1 MHIFL
6 PPTAHSGVRG
16 HVSSDAL
23 LISAQ
28 SRAPVQLQGTHLNQH
43 LRVLVRLSLFATDGP
58 PWHAQVRQQTRRAPW
73 CGRLTQSPLS
83 SLACLR
89 CNLEP
94 SVAWAPH
101 EASCPTPVPHRRDAC
116 CSVEAKFEVKLQT
129 CGFNA
134 HTVARAAMSPTG
146 CSRRPPPAQKGP
158 RRRVCCGVCIRH
170 GRRKCLSVLG
180 ARCMDRHL
188 QKS

>member
-16 HVSSDAL
+16 HVSPDAL

-28 SRAPVQLQGTHLNQH
+28 SRTPVQLQGTHLNQH
-43 LRVLVRLSLFATDGP
+43 LRVLVRLSLFATDGLP
-58 PWHAQVRQQTRRAPW
+58 RPAEVRHRTRRAPW
-73 CGRLTQSPLS
+73 CGRLTLLPLS
-83 SLACLR
+83 SLACTR
-89 CNLEP
+89 CDLEP
-94 SVAWAPH
+94 SVTSAR
-101 EASCPTPVPHRRDAC
+101 EASRPTPVPHRRSANR
-116 CSVEAKFEVKLQT
+116 SVEAKFEVKLQT

-134 HTVARAAMSPTG
+134 HTVARAAMSPSG
-146 CSRRPPPAQKGP
+146 FSRRPPPAQKGP
-158 RRRVCCGVCIRH
+158 RRRVCCGACIRH

-188 QKS
+188 

>member
-1 MHIFL
+1 M
-6 PPTAHSGVRG
+6 
-16 HVSSDAL
+16 SSDAL

-28 SRAPVQLQGTHLNQH
+28 SRAPVQLQGPHLNQH
-43 LRVLVRLSLFATDGP
+43 LRVLVRLSLFVTGGLP
-58 PWHAQVRQQTRRAPW
+58 RHAEVRHRTRRAPW
-73 CGRLTQSPLS
+73 CGRLTRRAPWCGRLMLSPLS
-83 SLACLR
+83 SLACTRYTLD
-89 CNLEP
+89 L
-94 SVAWAPH
+94 SIAWVPR
-101 EASCPTPVPHRRDAC
+101 EASRPTPVPHRHDAC

-146 CSRRPPPAQKGP
+146 FSRRPPPAQKGP
-158 RRRVCCGVCIRH
+158 RRRVCCRVCIRH

-188 QKS
+188 